1 MDYGS
6 DIQGDQRVGKS
17 GEGSPQRRGCCSGA
31 RLPLFSIDKPEQARR
46 GGHGQRRVV
55 FFKGPASEG
64 TWSCPPAPLC
74 MLEELAQ
81 GSVWENPAILCLLE
95 A

>member
-1 MDYGS
+1 MD
-6 DIQGDQRVGKS
+6 R
-17 GEGSPQRRGCCSGA
+17 EE
-31 RLPLFSIDKPEQARR
+31 LF
-46 GGHGQRRVV
+46 